1 MHRTVPGRRAA
12 HTPRACT
19 GAADVAVYDLSE
31 GDYEVTGAR
40 FAIVAARFNHTVV
53 DRLLAGALAAFAR
66 YGVHARSLE
75 VVRVPG
81 AFELPLAAMAVGRR
95 DDITAVV
102 TLGCVIRGGTPHFE
116 YVCAES
122 ARGVG
127 AAALALDKPV
137 IFGVLTTDDREQAEA
152 RAGGAHG
159 NKGEEAALAA
169 LEMVSVLRALG
180 S

>member
-1 MHRTVPGRRAA
+1 M
-12 HTPRACT
+12 
-19 GAADVAVYDLSE
+19 
-31 GDYEVTGAR
+31 TGAR
-40 FAIVAARFNHTVV
+40 FAIVAARFNHALV
-53 DRLLAGALAAFAR
+53 DRLLAGAISAFAR
-66 YGVHARSLE
+66 HGVNAQALE
-75 VVRVPG
+75 IVRVPG

-95 DDITAVV
+95 DDIAAVV

-127 AAALALDKPV
+127 ATALALDKPV
-137 IFGVLTTDDREQAEA
+137 IFGVLTTDDQAQAAA

>member
-1 MHRTVPGRRAA
+1 
-12 HTPRACT
+12 
-19 GAADVAVYDLSE
+19 VAVYDLPE
-31 GDYEVTGAR
+31 GHYEVVGAR
-40 FAIVAARFNHTVV
+40 FAIVAARFNHVVV

-66 YGVHARSLE
+66 HGVHARSLE

-95 DDITAVV
+95 DDIAAVV
-102 TLGCVIRGGTPHFE
+102 SLGCVIRGGTPHFE

-137 IFGVLTTDDREQAEA
+137 IFGVLTTDDRAQAEA

>member
-1 MHRTVPGRRAA
+1 M
-12 HTPRACT
+12 
-19 GAADVAVYDLSE
+19 AVYDLPE
-31 GDYEVTGAR
+31 GHFEVTGAR
-40 FAIVAARFNHTVV
+40 FAIIAARFNHAVV
-53 DRLLAGALAAFAR
+53 ERLIAGALAAFAR
-66 YGVHARSLE
+66 HGVNAQALE

-81 AFELPLAAMAVGRR
+81 AFELPLAAMAIGRR

-116 YVCAES
+116 YVCAEC

-137 IFGVLTTDDREQAEA
+137 IFGVLTTDDQAQADA